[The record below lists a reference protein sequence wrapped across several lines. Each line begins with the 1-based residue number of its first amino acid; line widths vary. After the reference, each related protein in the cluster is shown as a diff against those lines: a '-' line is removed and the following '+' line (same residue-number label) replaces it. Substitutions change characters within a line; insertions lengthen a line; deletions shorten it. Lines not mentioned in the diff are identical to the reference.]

1 MKDDPTISRIRTARK
16 EISARFG
23 HDLERLGEHYMKR
36 QAKHK
41 DRLFGSKM
49 LAGAH

>member
-1 MKDDPTISRIRTARK
+1 MKDDATISRIRTVRK
-16 EISARFG
+16 EISAKFG
-23 HDLERLGEHYMKR
+23 HDLQRLGEHYMKR

-41 DRLFGSKM
+41 DRLLGAKM